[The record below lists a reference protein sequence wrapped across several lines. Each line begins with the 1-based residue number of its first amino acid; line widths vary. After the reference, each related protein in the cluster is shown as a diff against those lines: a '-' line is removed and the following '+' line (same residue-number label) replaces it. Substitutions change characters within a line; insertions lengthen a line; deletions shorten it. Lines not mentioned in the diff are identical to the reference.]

1 LFTQVEAEYAVH
13 QAKIDIEKR
22 TARQLPTL
30 LTNFSGSLALYE
42 EAKKHLPAGA
52 SSNVRVYAHDPFPIS
67 FQKGQGSKVWDVDSN
82 QYVDLLSSYGAV
94 VLGHAHPS
102 ILNAVNAQIRNGT
115 MLGTTTELE
124 VEVAKKIQS
133 AVPCAEMVSFANT
146 GTEATMEAIRI
157 ARAFTG
163 RDKIVKFEGHYHGH
177 HDYVLFSVE
186 SPSAVAGLEQ
196 APTKLPYYPGIP
208 DGISR
213 SVVVAPWNDPVS
225 LERVLKRNASDLAAI
240 ITEPVMGSAGVI
252 PPKDDYLKSVKELAE
267 KYDALL
273 IFDEVLTGFRIAPGG
288 AQEFYG
294 VKPDL
299 ACYAKALGGGTPIA
313 AVAGRRDVMGMIGP
327 GKIGYGGTYNG
338 NSMCLAAAKATLDE
352 LFRDD
357 AAAIRHM
364 HLTGA
369 EIMEGLREI
378 LSRYDHDG
386 IVQGMGP
393 MFQLYF
399 TSARKIQNYRHT
411 LQSDFEKFRRF
422 RNLMLRRGVYCHPDG
437 TERMMISAAHD
448 DSDVE
453 SILSAAEDS
462 LRELKKTN

>member
-1 LFTQVEAEYAVH
+1 
-13 QAKIDIEKR
+13 
-22 TARQLPTL
+22 
-30 LTNFSGSLALYE
+30 
-42 EAKKHLPAGA
+42 
-52 SSNVRVYAHDPFPIS
+52 
-67 FQKGQGSKVWDVDSN
+67 
-82 QYVDLLSSYGAV
+82 
-94 VLGHAHPS
+94 
-102 ILNAVNAQIRNGT
+102 
-115 MLGTTTELE
+115 
-124 VEVAKKIQS
+124 
-133 AVPCAEMVSFANT
+133 
-146 GTEATMEAIRI
+146 
-157 ARAFTG
+157 
-163 RDKIVKFEGHYHGH
+163 
-177 HDYVLFSVE
+177 
-186 SPSAVAGLEQ
+186 
-196 APTKLPYYPGIP
+196 
-208 DGISR
+208 
-213 SVVVAPWNDPVS
+213 VVVAQWNDPVS

-252 PPKDDYLKSVKELAE
+252 PPKDDYLKAVRELAD

-288 AQEFYG
+288 AQEFYR

-338 NSMCLAAAKATLDE
+338 NSMCLAAANATLDE
-352 LFRDD
+352 LLKDD
-357 AAAIRHM
+357 AAAIRNM

-369 EIMEGLREI
+369 EIMEGLREL

-399 TSARKIQNYRHT
+399 TTARKIQNYRHT

-422 RNLMLRRGVYCHPDG
+422 RNLMLRRGVYFHPDG
-437 TERMMISAAHD
+437 TERMMITTVHD
-448 DSDVE
+448 DNDVE

-462 LRELKKTN
+462 FRELKRPD

>member
-1 LFTQVEAEYAVH
+1 MFTQVEAESAVN

-22 TARQLPTL
+22 TSLQLPTL

-42 EAKKHLPAGA
+42 GAKKHLPSGA
-52 SSNVRVYAHDPFPIS
+52 SSNVRVYAHEPFPIS
-67 FQKGQGSKVWDVDSN
+67 FRKGQGSRVWDVDNN

-94 VLGHAHPS
+94 VLGHS
-102 ILNAVNAQIRNGT
+102 
-115 MLGTTTELE
+115 
-124 VEVAKKIQS
+124 
-133 AVPCAEMVSFANT
+133 VPCAEMVSFANT

-186 SPSAVAGLEQ
+186 SPSVVAGLEQ
-196 APTKLPYYPGIP
+196 APSKLPYYPGIP
-208 DGISR
+208 DGIAK

-252 PPKDDYLKSVKELAE
+252 PPKNDYLKSVRELAD

-338 NSMCLAAAKATLDE
+338 NSMCLAAANATLDE
-352 LFRDD
+352 LLRDD

-369 EIMEGLREI
+369 EIMEGLRE
-378 LSRYDHDG
+378 LMSRYDHDG

-399 TSARKIQNYRHT
+399 TAARKIQNYRHT

-422 RNLMLRRGVYCHPDG
+422 RNLMLRRGVYFHPDG
-437 TERMMISAAHD
+437 TERMMITAAHENG
-448 DSDVE
+448 DVE

-462 LRELKKTN
+462 LRELKKSN

>member
-1 LFTQVEAEYAVH
+1 MFTQVEAESAVN

-22 TARQLPTL
+22 TSRQLPTL
-30 LTNFSGSLALYE
+30 LTNFSQSLAFCE

-52 SSNVRVYAHDPFPIS
+52 SSNVRVYAHEPFPIS
-67 FQKGQGSKVWDVDSN
+67 FQRGQGSRVWDVDNN
-82 QYVDLLSSYGAV
+82 QYVDLLLSYGAV
-94 VLGHAHPS
+94 VLGHSHPAIIS
-102 ILNAVNAQIRNGT
+102 AINAQIRNGT

-225 LERVLKRNASDLAAI
+225 LEKVLKRNASDLAAI

-252 PPKDDYLKSVKELAE
+252 PPKDDYLKSVRELAD
-267 KYDALL
+267 KYDE
-273 IFDEVLTGFRIAPGG
+273 I
-288 AQEFYG
+288 
-294 VKPDL
+294 
-299 ACYAKALGGGTPIA
+299 
-313 AVAGRRDVMGMIGP
+313 GR
-327 GKIGYGGTYNG
+327 
-338 NSMCLAAAKATLDE
+338 
-352 LFRDD
+352 
-357 AAAIRHM
+357 
-364 HLTGA
+364 
-369 EIMEGLREI
+369 
-378 LSRYDHDG
+378 
-386 IVQGMGP
+386 
-393 MFQLYF
+393 
-399 TSARKIQNYRHT
+399 
-411 LQSDFEKFRRF
+411 
-422 RNLMLRRGVYCHPDG
+422 
-437 TERMMISAAHD
+437 AH
-448 DSDVE
+448 V
-453 SILSAAEDS
+453 
-462 LRELKKTN
+462 

>member
-1 LFTQVEAEYAVH
+1 LFTQVEAESAVN
-13 QAKIDIEKR
+13 QAKVDIEKR
-22 TARQLPTL
+22 TARQLPPL
-30 LTNFSGSLALYE
+30 LTNFSQSHALYE
-42 EAKKHLPAGA
+42 EAKKHLPSGA
-52 SSNVRVYAHDPFPIS
+52 SSNVRVYAHEPFPIS
-67 FQKGQGSKVWDVDSN
+67 FQKGQGSRVWDVDNN

-94 VLGHAHPS
+94 VLGHAHPA
-102 ILNAVNAQIRNGT
+102 ILNAINAQIRNGT

-177 HDYVLFSVE
+177 HDY
-186 SPSAVAGLEQ
+186 
-196 APTKLPYYPGIP
+196 
-208 DGISR
+208 
-213 SVVVAPWNDPVS
+213 
-225 LERVLKRNASDLAAI
+225 
-240 ITEPVMGSAGVI
+240 
-252 PPKDDYLKSVKELAE
+252 LKSMRELAD

-294 VKPDL
+294 VKPDI

-313 AVAGRRDVMGMIGP
+313 AVAGRGDVMGMIGP

-338 NSMCLAAAKATLDE
+338 NSMCLAAANATLDE
-352 LFRDD
+352 LLRDD
-357 AAAIRHM
+357 ASAIRHM

-369 EIMEGLREI
+369 EVMEGLRE
-378 LSRYDHDG
+378 LMSRYDHGG

-399 TSARKIQNYRHT
+399 TTARKIQNYRHT

-422 RNLMLRRGVYCHPDG
+422 RNLMLRRGVYFHPDG
-437 TERMMISAAHD
+437 TERMMITAAHENG
-448 DSDVE
+448 DVE

-462 LRELKKTN
+462 LRELKKPN

>member
-1 LFTQVEAEYAVH
+1 MLKASKG
-13 QAKIDIEKR
+13 KIRK
-22 TARQLPTL
+22 
-30 LTNFSGSLALYE
+30 
-42 EAKKHLPAGA
+42 
-52 SSNVRVYAHDPFPIS
+52 
-67 FQKGQGSKVWDVDSN
+67 
-82 QYVDLLSSYGAV
+82 
-94 VLGHAHPS
+94 
-102 ILNAVNAQIRNGT
+102 GT

-124 VEVAKKIQS
+124 VEDGKKVQS
-133 AVPCAEMVSFANT
+133 VVPCAEMVRCANT

-225 LERVLKRNASDLAAI
+225 LERVLKRHASDLAAI

-267 KYDALL
+267 KYDPLL

-299 ACYAKALGGGTPIA
+299 ACHP
-313 AVAGRRDVMGMIGP
+313 
-327 GKIGYGGTYNG
+327 
-338 NSMCLAAAKATLDE
+338 
-352 LFRDD
+352 
-357 AAAIRHM
+357 
-364 HLTGA
+364 
-369 EIMEGLREI
+369 
-378 LSRYDHDG
+378 
-386 IVQGMGP
+386 
-393 MFQLYF
+393 
-399 TSARKIQNYRHT
+399 HT
-411 LQSDFEKFRRF
+411 L
-422 RNLMLRRGVYCHPDG
+422 G
-437 TERMMISAAHD
+437 AH
-448 DSDVE
+448 
-453 SILSAAEDS
+453 
-462 LRELKKTN
+462 